1 MSAPKAVASPGPS
14 SPGPSSPGP
23 SSLGLTPGT
32 LDDVAGKLVASYLG
46 DERARRISH
55 RFLPSREAIVEILE
69 RVLDLMYPGYFGRR
83 DLNKENLAA
92 FTAQAVYALGPKIEQ
107 EMEHCLCYGRERET
121 ARPDIGDCAPKSRE
135 LTQVFLRRLPEIR
148 QLLLR
153 DVQAAYD
160 GDPAASNLDEVVLAY
175 PGLLAVSVYRVAHA
189 LYDLGVPMMARIM
202 TEWAHSKTG
211 CDIHP
216 GAKIGPAFFIDHA
229 TGAVIGE
236 TTEIG
241 EGVKLY
247 QGVTLGALS
256 FPRDAA
262 GQIIRGRKRHP
273 TVEAGST
280 LYANATVLGGQTVV
294 GSESVIGGS
303 VFLTRSVPAR
313 SRVSLK
319 EPELRVATRDGAAE
333 PDAIYFDI

>member
-1 MSAPKAVASPGPS
+1 MKAVAQSPTGIAA
-14 SPGPSSPGP
+14 
-23 SSLGLTPGT
+23 LEELTGDF
-32 LDDVAGKLVASYLG
+32 LDSYLG

-55 RFLPSREAIVEILE
+55 RYLPSREAIVDILE
-69 RVLDLMYPGYFGRR
+69 SVLDLMYPGYFGRR
-83 DLNKENLAA
+83 DLSADNLRAHV
-92 FTAQAVYALGPKIEQ
+92 AQSLAVLAPKLER

-121 ARPDIGDCAPKSRE
+121 ERLAEFGECAPRAHE
-135 LTQVFLRRLPEIR
+135 LAEIFLSRLPEIR
-148 QLLLR
+148 GLLIR
-153 DVQAAYD
+153 DVQAAFD
-160 GDPAASNLDEVVLAY
+160 GDPAASNLDEVILAY
-175 PGLLAVSVYRVAHA
+175 PGVLAVSVYRIAHA

-211 CDIHP
+211 ADIHP
-216 GAKIGPAFFIDHA
+216 GATIGAAFFIDHA
-229 TGAVIGE
+229 TGVVIGE
-236 TTEIG
+236 TTDIG

-256 FPRDAA
+256 FPRDAS
-262 GQIIRGRKRHP
+262 GQIIRGKKRHP
-273 TVEAGST
+273 TVESGST

-294 GSESVIGGS
+294 GADSVIGGS
-303 VFLTRSVPAR
+303 VFLTRSVPPR